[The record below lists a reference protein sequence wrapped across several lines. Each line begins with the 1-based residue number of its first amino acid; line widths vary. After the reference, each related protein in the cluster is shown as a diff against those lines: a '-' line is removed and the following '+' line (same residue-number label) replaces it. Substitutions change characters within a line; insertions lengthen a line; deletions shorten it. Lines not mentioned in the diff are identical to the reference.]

1 MLYAAF
7 FQDQPIAP
15 TDQVTCPQRVF
26 CVAMATQKYGI
37 GRKGVK
43 MLWLA
48 EVRPRPNSLVRRTT
62 SRRSVPMMRMPDVT
76 DFRRDLHKPLC
87 QPLCGKMPFGLSCG
101 PLWQGSGQT
110 LANRT
115 LANATS
121 CCASKRTQ
129 RSPHQ
134 PQALCRL
141 LRTRPA
147 GRRTALR
154 RKDDCA
160 RQGAKDVAM
169 TGFCPS

>member
-76 DFRRDLHKPLC
+76 DFGRDLHKPLC
-87 QPLCGKMPFGLSCG
+87 QHLCGMMPFGHSCG
-101 PLWQGSGQT
+101 PLWHGSGQT
-110 LANRT
+110 LANPRRT
-115 LANATS
+115 GPWQTPL
-121 CCASKRTQ
+121 CAAPASAHSVPHTNRKPFVDYCEHVQQGAEQ
-129 RSPHQ
+129 RSDGE
-134 PQALCRL
+134 
-141 LRTRPA
+141 T
-147 GRRTALR
+147 TV
-154 RKDDCA
+154 
-160 RQGAKDVAM
+160 QGKEPRM
-169 TGFCPS
+169 WR